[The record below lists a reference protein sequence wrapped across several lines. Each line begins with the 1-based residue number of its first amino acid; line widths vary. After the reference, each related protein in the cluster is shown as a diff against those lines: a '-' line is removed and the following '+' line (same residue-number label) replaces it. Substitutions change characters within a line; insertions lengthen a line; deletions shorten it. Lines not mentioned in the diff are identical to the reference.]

1 MFFFCLCC
9 VVRRRPLVSLFMH
22 RDQGGF
28 AMEYMEM
35 AYRIIFEPMIT
46 GQDPWTIAI
55 VLDDYLRWLFDAPP
69 RT

>member
-1 MFFFCLCC
+1 
-9 VVRRRPLVSLFMH
+9 MH

-28 AMEYMEM
+28 AMYEWFSDLVFTP
-35 AYRIIFEPMIT
+35 IIT

-55 VLDDYLRWLFDAPP
+55 VLDDYLRWLFNAPP